1 MPQMS
6 PLLWLNLYIMFTIT
20 LVIFIA
26 MFFFTK
32 SPSPVSSAAAAP
44 LKKMLNWKW

>member
-26 MFFFTK
+26 MFFYTK
-32 SPSPVSSAAAAP
+32 TPSLAPTSSKP
-44 LKKMLNWKW
+44 HSNETMNWKW